1 MNKYIFFTA
10 AILISLGNLSCSKT
24 KKEPAQVQETLNNV
38 EEVAENPVATVE
50 KRKNVEDFIPE
61 GHVLF
66 EKILGDLNKDGLE
79 DCILII
85 KGTDKSKIVKDES
98 RGALDRNRRGI
109 IVLLNKKD
117 GYELA
122 VKNYE
127 CFSSENEDGGVYFAP
142 DLGVEITKGK
152 LFIHYAHGRY
162 GYWRYMFRLQNSDF
176 ELIGY
181 DASSNNGPTVLTET
195 SINFLTRKKI
205 VNENTNRD
213 NPDEDEVFEKT
224 ESKIKKSKLLKLSEV
239 EDFDELDV
247 SED

>member
-79 DCILII
+79 DCVLII